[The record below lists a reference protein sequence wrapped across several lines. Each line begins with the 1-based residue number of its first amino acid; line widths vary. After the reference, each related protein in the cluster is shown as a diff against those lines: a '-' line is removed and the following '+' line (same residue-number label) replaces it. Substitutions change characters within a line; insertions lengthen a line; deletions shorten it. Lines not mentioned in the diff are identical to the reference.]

1 MSPFNVGDRL
11 GHYDFTGLL
20 GEIGFLGAEDM
31 LRKGRE
37 SMRWIICLM
46 CVSGV
51 VLTTNGPASG
61 SGQAGQAA
69 AGTFEY
75 VLLSTSRTSTLERE
89 MNAAAEDG
97 YRFQEVMGGDTAFGG
112 SEVVALM
119 MRGSTPAG
127 RFAYRLLATNR
138 TSTMQEE
145 MQEAG
150 SEGYQYRGQ
159 TVFESLFGGEEVVVI
174 MERDD
179 DAPPVQYDF
188 LLLATSQTSTLQTE
202 LTAAGQRGFKLA
214 GLTVGSTAFGGDEIV
229 TITSRARAQ

>member
-20 GEIGFLGAEDM
+20 GEIGSLGAEDM

-69 AGTFEY
+69 ARTFEY

-179 DAPPVQYDF
+179 DAPPVQYGF

-202 LTAAGQRGFKLA
+202 LTAAGQRGFKLV
-214 GLTVGSTAFGGDEIV
+214 GLTVGSTAFGGDEV
-229 TITSRARAQ
+229 VAITSRARAR